1 MRLYVRISLCP
12 SVVDDETDENVNE
25 LIFSVAPIHSSREEP
40 GGVVVES

>member
-25 LIFSVAPIHSSREEP
+25 LIFSVAPIHSSRGESD
-40 GGVVVES
+40 GLVVAS